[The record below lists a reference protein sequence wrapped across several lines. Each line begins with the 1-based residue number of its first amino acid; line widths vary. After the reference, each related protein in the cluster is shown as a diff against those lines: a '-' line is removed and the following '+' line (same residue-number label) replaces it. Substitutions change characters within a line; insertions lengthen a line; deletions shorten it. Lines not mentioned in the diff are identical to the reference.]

1 MEKERCKSLSKFALK
16 DAFVIEVVR
25 AVSPKTNSLI
35 FAKMT
40 QISVK
45 KFNNYFN
52 TSGSG
57 TSWLLPLSTW
67 EL

>member
-16 DAFVIEVVR
+16 GAFGIEVVR

-40 QISVK
+40 QIFCKEV
-45 KFNNYFN
+45 
-52 TSGSG
+52 
-57 TSWLLPLSTW
+57 
-67 EL
+67 